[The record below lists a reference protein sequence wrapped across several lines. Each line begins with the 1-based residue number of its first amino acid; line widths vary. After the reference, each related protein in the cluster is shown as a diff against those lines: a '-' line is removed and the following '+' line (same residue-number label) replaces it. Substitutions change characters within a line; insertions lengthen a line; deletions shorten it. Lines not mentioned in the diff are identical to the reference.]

1 MATGS
6 RLGKINLSA
15 KRGEDK
21 RWIACAVETEAA
33 LSLWLYSMRKGGK
46 HTIPS
51 SAPLGGD
58 TGGDGLRCRQA
69 AAQPHMVRLL
79 GDNEKYIRQDL
90 RWYLGL
96 RVNIAS
102 EVRLEESPTTAI
114 EGADRS
120 ARAEALTPRSAY
132 WIPGCGGTSPRERY

>member
-6 RLGKINLSA
+6 KLGKVNLSA

-21 RWIACAVETEAA
+21 RWIACAVGTEAA

-51 SAPLGGD
+51 SAPLGG
-58 TGGDGLRCRQA
+58 GLRRRQA
-69 AAQPHMVRLL
+69 AAQLHMVRLL
-79 GDNEKYIRQDL
+79 GGNEKYIRQDL

-96 RVNIAS
+96 RVNIAP

-114 EGADRS
+114 KGADRS
-120 ARAEALTPRSAY
+120 ARAEALTPCSAY
-132 WIPGCGGTSPRERY
+132 WIPGCSGTSPQERY